1 MKSSSQE
8 WMGIKID
15 VRDPTRII
23 IISTADQVK
32 NVLHMHWVSEEWPAS
47 IVEQRTIGVTEGN
60 AMVSHS
66 KEEVNTNR
74 NVRIVGYGTQY
85 QQDWQ
90 LSYMGG

>member
-1 MKSSSQE
+1 M
-8 WMGIKID
+8 D
-15 VRDPTRII
+15 RIYI
-23 IISTADQVK
+23 R
-32 NVLHMHWVSEEWPAS
+32 VSEEWSAS
-47 IVEQRTIGVTEGN
+47 TAEQRTIGVSKGN